1 MSWRAIARND
11 LRAARRARGTWGLV
25 AVFLLAYLGL
35 AGAFLYGTPEFT
47 PYADVLGFAFALLV
61 PLLAIVSSYESIVGE
76 RTSGTAALT
85 LSFPHSRLD
94 LAVGKFVARTAVI
107 AGAIALGTL
116 LSGIVTAVAFDG
128 FDPLALL
135 GLGVAAI
142 AYAAVF
148 VALATGL
155 SMGLATTRRVIT
167 GAFGA
172 YLGLVVFW
180 TQFVDIVA
188 LILFRMNAA
197 IVAANPPTWAVF
209 TKFLS
214 PNVAVSYLLGEV
226 LGVGPV
232 PAVAVQNEAWF
243 ISPVVAVVV
252 LAAWGLVPFAVGYR
266 RFRRGDL

>member
-1 MSWRAIARND
+1 VSWRAIARND
-11 LRAARRARGTWGLV
+11 LRIARRARGAWGLV
-25 AVFLLAYLGL
+25 VVFLLAYLGI

-47 PYADVLGFAFALLV
+47 PYVDVLGFVFAALV
-61 PLLAIVSSYESIVGE
+61 PLLAIVFGYESVVGE
-76 RTSGTAALT
+76 RTSGSAALT

-107 AGAIALGTL
+107 AGAIGLGTL

-135 GLGVAAI
+135 GLGVVSA

-167 GAFGA
+167 AAFGA
-172 YLGLVVFW
+172 YIWLVVFW
-180 TQFVDIVA
+180 TQFIDIVA
-188 LILFRMNAA
+188 LILFRLNTAT
-197 IVAANPPTWAVF
+197 IAANPPTWAVF
-209 TKFLS
+209 AKFFS

-226 LGVGPV
+226 IGVGPV
-232 PAVAVQNEAWF
+232 PAVAAQNETWF
-243 ISPVVAVVV
+243 ISPVVAVAV